1 MFWLCPDLFS
11 TVDSETEKCS
21 RRADKHRRLTRSCVI
36 DSAPNDVVRFTI
48 VGYNDQGNMLLRD
61 CRRQIDFIFDY
72 PDSSFV
78 ISFRRLKGEHKV

>member
-1 MFWLCPDLFS
+1 M
-11 TVDSETEKCS
+11 
-21 RRADKHRRLTRSCVI
+21 I